1 MNDHLLETSYLD
13 ARYAWSEKITSY
25 ATNILLV
32 LLALIL
38 GIYIFFRPF
47 TVSGESMLPTLNG
60 NADRHDVV
68 MVARITLGYSRGDI
82 VVIDSS
88 SSPATERYIVKRVV
102 GLGGDKL
109 AFIREEV
116 DYENRI
122 SLYLDKGDGKGFV
135 RQEEDYIRESMI
147 NGSSSVFGAVKIG
160 NGKSDVNKVAYE
172 VPSNSLFVM
181 GDNRNNS
188 KDSRFS
194 GAFERKKC
202 CGKAFF
208 AFSDDGFLGAIFNV
222 LFGASDR
229 FNTHDNSASLNR
241 ACPDP
246 FATGNEKSYRQN
258 PAASWQT
265 YSQ

>member
-160 NGKSDVNKVAYE
+160 NGKSDVNKGAYE
-172 VPSNSLFVM
+172 VPTRRDFAPVTLGDGEYFVM

-208 AFSDDGFLGAIFNV
+208 TFSDDGFLGAIFNV

-241 ACPDP
+241 A
-246 FATGNEKSYRQN
+246 
-258 PAASWQT
+258 
-265 YSQ
+265 